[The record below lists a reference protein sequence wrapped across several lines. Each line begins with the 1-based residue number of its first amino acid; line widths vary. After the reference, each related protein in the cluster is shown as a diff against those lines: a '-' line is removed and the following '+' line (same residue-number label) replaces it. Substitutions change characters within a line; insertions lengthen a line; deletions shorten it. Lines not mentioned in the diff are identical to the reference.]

1 MSGVESFIPGMDG
14 VTGVTEKYVTGDQ
27 LGVSMTSANNTYLQ
41 PTGEGA
47 YNKHSRVLASCSETR
62 RFLELHKS
70 HHKSSFVK
78 L

>member
-41 PTGEGA
+41 STGEKSH
-47 YNKHSRVLASCSETR
+47 NKHCGDLVSCSDMEI
-62 RFLELHKS
+62 LGAS
-70 HHKSSFVK
+70 
-78 L
+78 